1 MARSSKRRIVLVCE
15 ECGERTVLAG
25 PESVWH
31 SESTF
36 FECGCG
42 KDLTLANRL
51 DEQDAVALA
60 QPRGRPG
67 GHR

>member
-1 MARSSKRRIVLVCE
+1 
-15 ECGERTVLAG
+15 VLAG

-51 DEQDAVALA
+51 DEHDAVALA